1 MADLNGKLDQVKG
14 DAKEAFGDVTD
25 NESLKNEG
33 KADQLTGD
41 VKEKLNEAGEKIKDK
56 ANEVAGKIQD
66 SRDEN

>member
-14 DAKEAFGDVTD
+14 DAKEAFGDATD
-25 NESLKNEG
+25 NKSLENEG

-41 VKEKLNEAGEKIKDK
+41 AKEKLSEAGDKIKDK